1 MVKSKVVGQKG
12 LKFLQVSVYITL
24 VLFYFGLFPMRNA
37 ITRYFKDS
45 YQELHKVSWP
55 TKNQAVRISAIVLGF
70 SLVTAAFIGLLDY
83 ALTLGVT
90 TFIQSVS

>member
-1 MVKSKVVGQKG
+1 MFNVIV
-12 LKFLQVSVYITL
+12 
-24 VLFYFGLFPMRNA
+24 
-37 ITRYFKDS
+37 RYVKDS

-83 ALTLGVT
+83 ALTFGVT
-90 TFIQSVS
+90 TLIQLVS